1 MTISRMLLMLITS
14 AFLLSGCVSGLDE
27 IAGDF
32 DPAHFSREEPLEGAG
47 QLNARVN
54 LGLGSLKVVKGREA
68 VLFDLDIDYDGN
80 QDKPEVD
87 FSRSGNKAELRVDLK
102 GRKGSGWWGDDNKI
116 DLSLSPEVDLD
127 AGFITGVGENI
138 VDLTGLKV
146 EKLEII
152 NGVGNTEIYMDEI
165 NRTACRVLEVTN
177 GIGHL
182 EMTGIGNYAFDDFRF
197 SGGIGD
203 SSLDFSGEWRA
214 VGDIDLKVGM
224 GSLKVMVPHDLG
236 VRIESSKSFL
246 SNLDMPGFDQVGNE
260 FVSGNISEAEK
271 EIVIKLHTGIGD
283 VRFVRQ

>member
-1 MTISRMLLMLITS
+1 MTISRMLLILVPS
-14 AFLLSGCVSGLDE
+14 AFLLAGCVSGLDE

-32 DPAHFSREEPLEGAG
+32 DPAHLSREEPLEGAG

-68 VLFDLDIDYDGN
+68 VLFDLDIDYNGN
-80 QDKPEVD
+80 QDKPEVE

-214 VGDIDLKVGM
+214 AGDIDIKVGM

-236 VRIESSKSFL
+236 VRIKSSKSFL

-260 FVSGNISEAEK
+260 FLSENINEAEK
-271 EIVIKLHTGIGD
+271 EIVIRLNTGIGD